1 MRKINVLA
9 ASLVFAATSF
19 LSLSADAKTIK
30 VGASPIPHAEV
41 LEYIKPKLKE
51 QGVDL
56 EVVIFND
63 YIQPFLTTED
73 GQLDANYFA
82 SRPYYEQFTKDHNLK
97 NQVEVAGIHIEPL
110 GLYSS
115 KFKSLN
121 ELKDGSVI
129 AIPNEPTNTG
139 RALLLLQSAGL
150 ITLEDP
156 HAIDATTFSIVKN
169 PKNLQFKE
177 IESPQLPRALED
189 VDAAV
194 INTNYALGANLN
206 PSRDALV
213 IEKKDSPYVNLVI
226 ANKES
231 AQSEDL
237 KKVLNE
243 LTSADVKKF
252 IEKQYDGAVVP
263 AF

>member
-9 ASLVFAATSF
+9 ASLVFAASTF
-19 LSLSADAKTIK
+19 LSLSANADTLKI
-30 VGASPIPHAEV
+30 GATPIPHAEV

-82 SRPYYEQFTKDHNLK
+82 SRPWYEQFEKDHNLK
-97 NQVEVAGIHIEPL
+97 NLVEVAGIHIEPL
-110 GLYSS
+110 GLYSA

-121 ELKDGSVI
+121 DLKEGSVV

-156 HAIDATTFSIVKN
+156 KAIDATTFSIVKN
-169 PKNLQFKE
+169 PLNLQFKE

-206 PSRDALV
+206 PSRDALF
-213 IEKKDSPYVNLVI
+213 IEQKDSPYVNLLI
-226 ANKES
+226 ANRNS
-231 AQSEDL
+231 AKNEDL
-237 KKVLNE
+237 KKVIKE

>member
-1 MRKINVLA
+1 MRKISVFA

-19 LSLSADAKTIK
+19 LSLSANAKTIK
-30 VGASPIPHAEV
+30 IGASPIPHAEV

-82 SRPYYEQFTKDHNLK
+82 SRPYYEQFEKDHGLK
-97 NQVEVAGIHIEPL
+97 NLVEVAGIHVEPL
-110 GLYSS
+110 GLYSN
-115 KFKSLN
+115 KYKSLK
-121 ELKDGSVI
+121 ELKEGAVL

-139 RALLLLQSAGL
+139 RALLLLQRAGL
-150 ITLEDP
+150 IKLEDP
-156 HAIDATTFSIVKN
+156 SAIDATTFSIVEN
-169 PKNLQFKE
+169 PKNLQFRE
-177 IESPQLPRALED
+177 IESPQLPRALSD
-189 VDAAV
+189 VDAAI

-213 IEKKDSPYVNLVI
+213 IENKESPYVNLLI
-226 ANKES
+226 ANKS
-231 AQSEDL
+231 VAQDEDL
-237 KKVLNE
+237 KKVINE
-243 LTSADVKKF
+243 LTSADVKKY